1 VQGDGQHRQVADVVG
16 MVNPARLIAIVGP
29 SID

>member
-16 MVNPARLIAIVGP
+16 MVDPARVIAIVGS

>member
-1 VQGDGQHRQVADVVG
+1 VQGDGQHRQIADVVG
-16 MVNPARLIAIVGP
+16 MVNPTLLIAIVGS